1 MTRIC
6 SIFFVF
12 FILISIS
19 YAQLLET
26 QQKRS
31 IFDKHVHFKYYNEI
45 VKKETG
51 RTLNQLAHD
60 SKTSFAKGFSI
71 TFSETELQAIN
82 MVLIKHKNKSST
94 MIPFKNL
101 IFVYKVDSEILYI
114 HIGTERIKGEF
125 VKGGGDSEFLV
136 DLNKMSIIDEW
147 INQK

>member
-6 SIFFVF
+6 SIILVLFFFFIFLFFYFFVLFF
-12 FILISIS
+12 FIFFFFI
-19 YAQLLET
+19 
-26 QQKRS
+26 
-31 IFDKHVHFKYYNEI
+31 HVHFKYYNEI

-60 SKTSFAKGFSI
+60 SRISFAKGFSI

-82 MVLIKHKNKSST
+82 LVLIKHTKKSSAE
-94 MIPFKNL
+94 IPFKNL

-114 HIGTERIKGEF
+114 HIGTERIKGKF